1 MTSITKDTIISRSS
15 VNNNN
20 VLNGKNVMP
29 MKGQVS
35 SNGNHFSMMRQI
47 FQSTPKYNPSQ
58 MHETNESIRG
68 KNALYQDNSLYLI
81 KKKAAAM
88 GKEQYS
94 STLSFNS
101 KPKNDVIQAK
111 KRVRS
116 SGAVPPPKRSL
127 P

>member
-1 MTSITKDTIISRSS
+1 MTSIPKDTIISRNS

-20 VLNGKNVMP
+20 QLSGTNVMP
-29 MKGQVS
+29 MKGQNS

-47 FQSTPKYNPSQ
+47 FQSTPKINP
-58 MHETNESIRG
+58 ENNTNKRG

-81 KKKAAAM
+81 KKKAQAV
-88 GKEQYS
+88 GHQQYNEVL
-94 STLSFNS
+94 TFNS

-111 KRVRS
+111 KRNRS
-116 SGAVPPPKRSL
+116 SGTVPPAKRSL